1 MTTFFSKEKEI
12 VTWMDLLLF
21 YFFYLIWPLGGAI
34 YSFYGPS
41 MSSWVCFYVDMIL
54 TEVI

>member
-21 YFFYLIWPLGGAI
+21 YFFYLIWPLGGAF

-41 MSSWVCFYVDMIL
+41 MSWWVCFYVDMIL